1 MNVCFLCEQSELKTI
16 LDLGLSPVANNLE
29 REQSISIKSK
39 KEPLILS
46 QCSGDCGHVQIR
58 DHINQELIF
67 QDYLYTSSVSSTLS
81 KHLSKIA
88 TEINK
93 KFGINKEQFIVDIG
107 SNDGTFLNSVKL
119 YTDKFL
125 GVDPASNLS
134 KLANEKN
141 LETLNEFFTENIAN
155 RILQDKGSADFIV
168 STNTYAHTPKIRD
181 FTKGLK
187 VLLSEKGVII
197 IEVHY
202 LGSMIESNSFDTIY
216 HEHFSYWSLSSLIKI
231 FSDFDLTIF
240 DVEILP
246 IHHGQIRIF
255 ASHNGKYNVKDS
267 VTNLLDKENNQGIKS
282 ESLTLFSK
290 KSVEIK
296 EKINKMVREIKS
308 KGGSISGYGA
318 PAKAVTMLS
327 FLEIDDSTIPVI
339 YDKSQL
345 KQNMFIPGTSINIQ
359 DPKYLKSN
367 NPDYIFLF
375 SWNFSTEIINELQNV
390 YGFSGKVIIP
400 IPELIIKS
408 VNE

>member
-1 MNVCFLCEQSELKTI
+1 MSICFLCGQNELKTI
-16 LDLGLSPVANNLE
+16 LDLGLSPIANNLE
-29 REQSISIKSK
+29 KDQAISIKSK
-39 KEPLILS
+39 KEPLILA
-46 QCSGDCGHVQIR
+46 QCNGVCGHVQIK

-67 QDYLYTSSVSSTLS
+67 HDYLYTSSVSSTLS

-88 TEINK
+88 FEINE
-93 KFGINKEQFIVDIG
+93 KFGINNEQFVVDIG
-107 SNDGTFLNSVKL
+107 SNDGTFLSSVKL
-119 YTDKFL
+119 HTHKFL

-134 KLANEKN
+134 KLANDKN

-155 RILQDKGSADFIV
+155 QILKNKGKADFIV
-168 STNTYAHTPKIRD
+168 STNTFAHTPKIRD

-202 LGSMIESNSFDTIY
+202 LGSMIEQNSFDTIY
-216 HEHFSYWSLSSLIKI
+216 HEHFSYLSLSSLKKI
-231 FSDFDLTIF
+231 FNEFDLAIF

-246 IHHGQIRIF
+246 IHHGQIRIYG
-255 ASHNGKYNVKDS
+255 SHKDAYKVKNS
-267 VTNLLDKENNQGIKS
+267 VTKLLKEEDNLNIKS
-282 ESLTLFSK
+282 ESLDLFSQ

-296 EKINKMVREIKS
+296 EKINKLITEIKLN
-308 KGGSISGYGA
+308 GGSISGYGA

-327 FLEIDDSTIPVI
+327 FLEIDHSVIPVI
-339 YDKSQL
+339 YDKSEL
-345 KQNMFIPGTSINIQ
+345 KQNMYIPGTSILIEN
-359 DPKYLKSN
+359 PKYLKSD

-375 SWNFSTEIINELQNV
+375 SWNFSNEIIDDLKNV